1 MPSSIRLPIMNKIA
15 TSVSPPDLNS
25 PPTPSSGRRSNRR
38 RRAKKPPSTFGPN
51 FGHVNTAFQINYSD
65 HEGENEGES
74 SDDEL
79 SSRIPRI
86 SSGLRAKSFHH
97 IRTADSLQLQREA
110 SSSDDANISSASPH
124 SSTSEVRADD
134 NNLKYYQILKFQLI
148 SNIFTER
155 RIDR

>member
-51 FGHVNTAFQINYSD
+51 FGHGLVNTAFQINYSD

-86 SSGLRAKSFHH
+86 NSGLRAKSFHH
-97 IRTADSLQLQREA
+97 IRAADSLQLRREA

-124 SSTSEVRADD
+124 SSTSEVRTTD
-134 NNLKYYQILKFQLI
+134 N
-148 SNIFTER
+148 
-155 RIDR
+155 RI